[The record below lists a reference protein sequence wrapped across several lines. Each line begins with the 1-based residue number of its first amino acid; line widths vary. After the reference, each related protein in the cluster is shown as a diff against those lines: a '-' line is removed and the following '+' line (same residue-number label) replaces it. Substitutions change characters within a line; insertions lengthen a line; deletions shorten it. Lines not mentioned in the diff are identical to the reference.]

1 MTGKLPTPV
10 NEVDSDSLPSKVGQR
25 LHLGPN
31 LANVIPEVRTQ
42 QGTDA
47 IPAVESNNVSS
58 MAPSTIKSALNPF
71 RSSPA
76 GSREGSRR
84 SSPAPTPRNTP
95 RENNTPKENKS
106 SINLEALLTE
116 YDERECSSKPLINLV
131 VIGHV
136 DAGKSTLMGRL
147 LCDLGH
153 VSQKQMHRN
162 ETDSK
167 KTGKSS
173 FLYAW
178 VLDETEE
185 ERSRGITMDVASAR
199 FETRNRRVQILD
211 APGHKDFIP
220 NMITGAAA
228 ADVALL
234 VIDATKGEFEAG
246 FESGGQTREHTMLV
260 RSLGVSTIAVVIN
273 KLDNVTWSK
282 ERYDEICSKMKVFL
296 KQTGFKECDVT
307 FVPTSGLKGE
317 NLIKPSS
324 DPNLASWYTGP
335 CLLDVIDNFKP
346 PERAIG
352 KPFRLSIGDI
362 FKGLVSGVSISG
374 RIDAGAVFIGS
385 KLVVM
390 PSAESATVKGTFC

>member
-1 MTGKLPTPV
+1 MVTEY
-10 NEVDSDSLPSKVGQR
+10 NQR
-25 LHLGPN
+25 
-31 LANVIPEVRTQ
+31 
-42 QGTDA
+42 
-47 IPAVESNNVSS
+47 ESN
-58 MAPSTIKSALNPF
+58 
-71 RSSPA
+71 
-76 GSREGSRR
+76 
-84 SSPAPTPRNTP
+84 
-95 RENNTPKENKS
+95 
-106 SINLEALLTE
+106 
-116 YDERECSSKPLINLV
+116 SKPLINLV

-185 ERSRGITMDVASAR
+185 ERCRGITMDVASAR
-199 FETRNRRVQILD
+199 FETKNRRVQILD

-228 ADVALL
+228 ADTALL

-273 KLDNVTWSK
+273 KLDNVAWDQ
-282 ERYDEICSKMKVFL
+282 ERYKDIKDKLKVFL
-296 KQTGFKECDVT
+296 KQTGFKDSDVT
-307 FVPTSGLKGE
+307 FVPCSGLKGE

-324 DPNLASWYTGP
+324 DPKLSSWYNGP
-335 CLLDVIDNFKP
+335 CLVDVIDNFKP
-346 PERAIG
+346 PERLIS
-352 KPFRLSIGDI
+352 KPFRLSIADI
-362 FKGLVSGVSISG
+362 FKGVVSGVSVSG
-374 RIDAGAVFIGS
+374 RIDAGAVAVGN

-390 PSAESATVKGTFC
+390 PFAENGTVKGNEPLY